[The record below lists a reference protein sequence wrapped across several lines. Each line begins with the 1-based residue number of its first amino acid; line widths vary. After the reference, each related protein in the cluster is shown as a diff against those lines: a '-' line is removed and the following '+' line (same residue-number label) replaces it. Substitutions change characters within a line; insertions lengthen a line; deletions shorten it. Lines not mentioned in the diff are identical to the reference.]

1 MIFLSRLCDTAYCIC
16 FTLGIKMEYNGFSC
30 MRERLDDEE
39 IGITKQTLTSYLL
52 GFFSVSGPT
61 DNHTFYIGASSSHS
75 PYDWI
80 HLYSS

>member
-1 MIFLSRLCDTAYCIC
+1 
-16 FTLGIKMEYNGFSC
+16 